1 MIQVRKDRK
10 KKKRKNIYEK
20 FVHLVY
26 KQRDCYGNFLANLQK
41 KKINL
46 AVTGCMGRM
55 GKQIIKSA
63 KVDKNFKIVSL
74 TENRKINKKIAG
86 IKIDLNT
93 EQAFKNANVI
103 IDFTVPK
110 CTFQVLK
117 IASKFKK
124 KYVI

>member
-1 MIQVRKDRK
+1 M
-10 KKKRKNIYEK
+10 
-20 FVHLVY
+20 
-26 KQRDCYGNFLANLQK
+26 

-103 IDFTVPK
+103 IDFTIPK

-124 KYVI
+124 KVVIGTTGFTKNEEDLIKKISKKIPKIGRAHVRTPVPA

>member
-1 MIQVRKDRK
+1 M
-10 KKKRKNIYEK
+10 
-20 FVHLVY
+20 
-26 KQRDCYGNFLANLQK
+26 

-63 KVDKNFKIVSL
+63 KLDPNFKLVSL
-74 TENRKINKKIAG
+74 TENKKINKKISG

-93 EQAFKNANVI
+93 EKAFKKVDII
-103 IDFTVPK
+103 IDFTIPK

-117 IASKFKK
+117 IATKLKNEK
-124 KYVI
+124 N